1 MRKIF
6 VVLLAIASFY
16 SCSTDAQNASLDSK
30 AFESAMNS
38 GTYQLLDVRTAGE
51 YQSGHLKN
59 SLQADWNNQDQF
71 VDRIKYLD
79 KSKPLLVY
87 CASGVRS
94 GNAAKY
100 LTSAGFKTALN
111 LEGGLNKW
119 KYEGRAVESAG
130 NVSQLTLDA
139 YTISTKQ
146 SATVLVD
153 FGAQWCPPCKKME
166 PILKDVQADKSLQ
179 FSLVKVDGGN
189 DIDVM
194 KANQV
199 SALPV
204 FIIYKNGKE
213 VWRKQGVVE
222 AQEFKKLL
230 SN

>member
-1 MRKIF
+1 MKKIF
-6 VVLLAIASFY
+6 VVLFSAAYLFACNS
-16 SCSTDAQNASLDSK
+16 DAQNTSLSPQQ
-30 AFESAMNS
+30 FESAINT
-38 GTYQLLDVRTAGE
+38 GNFQLLDVRTAGE

-59 SLQADWNNQDQF
+59 ALQADWNNQEQF
-71 VDRIKYLD
+71 IDRTKYLD

-87 CASGVRS
+87 CASGIRS

-100 LTSAGFKTALN
+100 LNSIGFKTVQN

-119 KYEGRAVESAG
+119 KYEGRAVEA
-130 NVSQLTLDA
+130 VSNIAQLTMDA
-139 YTISTKQ
+139 YNKSTQQ
-146 SATVLVD
+146 SAIVLVD
-153 FGAQWCPPCKKME
+153 FGAEWCPPCKKME
-166 PILKDVQADKSLQ
+166 PVLKEIQTDKNLH

-213 VWRKQGVVE
+213 TWRKQGVVDALE
-222 AQEFKKLL
+222 LKKVL